1 MHSHGEDDRPYEDDP
16 PVADELREALRQIGL
31 TGRASLS
38 AAGDTAKALRALV
51 AADVSLARSALG
63 RTLAMSGVAII
74 CGATAWLFLMGA
86 LVVFLNGATV
96 LTWTAALLIPAGLSL
111 LAAAIATWAAVHY
124 FGHTRLDATRRQLA
138 RLGIGELSE
147 LMPSPDSAETA
158 RDAEQGKPPREPAA
172 AQTRRPPTEQ
182 AGT

>member
-1 MHSHGEDDRPYEDDP
+1 MESHGEDDRRQDDP
-16 PVADELREALRQIGL
+16 PVADELREALRQIGQ
-31 TGRASLS
+31 TGQASLS
-38 AAGDTAKALRALV
+38 AVGDTAKALRALV

-96 LTWTAALLIPAGLSL
+96 LTWTASLLIPAALSL
-111 LAAAIATWAAVHY
+111 VAAGIATWAAVHY

-138 RLGIGELSE
+138 RLGIGELSDV
-147 LMPSPDSAETA
+147 MPSPDSAECA
-158 RDAEQGKPPREPAA
+158 RDAESAKADQQRAVKQAKRAA
-172 AQTRRPPTEQ
+172 TEQ
-182 AGT
+182 AAS